1 MVNLRTGH
9 FEQAL
14 LDAGVGARSRKSEKA
29 LYRAARALY
38 ELKNFQESHDMLK
51 SLLSEFP
58 DCVDAQRELART
70 EQRLEEQKGGHYDF
84 KAMYKAS
91 QNKPPYVDCAT
102 YLGPIT
108 VQTSQGRGRGMF
120 TTRAVAAGEML
131 LCEKAL
137 AYCWASSNEANP
149 AGSMTRLLM
158 NTTTKRMVLG
168 TQADL
173 ITETVQKLYRN
184 PSLIPP
190 FYALHRGDYPESEA
204 TTIDGSPVIDTY
216 AAPLECY
223 SK

>member
-1 MVNLRTGH
+1 MANLRTGH
-9 FEQAL
+9 FDQAL
-14 LDAGVGARSRKSEKA
+14 QDAGVGARSRKSEKA

-38 ELKNFQESHDMLK
+38 ELRKFQESHDMLR

-58 DCVDAQRELART
+58 DCIDAQRELART

-108 VQTSQGRGRGMF
+108 VQPSPGRGRGLF

-131 LCEKAL
+131 LCEKSF
-137 AYCWASSNEANP
+137 AYCWASNEANQ
-149 AGSMTRLLM
+149 AGSMTRLFM
-158 NTTTKRMVLG
+158 NTSTERMIMG

-173 ITETVQKLYRN
+173 ITEIVQKLYRN
-184 PSLIPP
+184 PSLIPA
-190 FYALHRGDYPESEA
+190 FYALHSGDYPESEA
-204 TTIDGSPVIDTY
+204 TTIDGSAVIDTY
-216 AAPLECY
+216 IAPLQYY